1 MPVDFPT
8 AEEIKDYVNDK
19 TATANLPLVISARA
33 AAIAQ
38 LNNDCQRTFVVAG
51 SASARLYV
59 PSSYEI
65 VRIHDCTSVTSV
77 TNDGNT
83 IGSSL
88 YQLEPVN
95 AMSWTGEAVPYEQIR
110 MIGST
115 AWEYGTN
122 NTREATVSVTAT
134 WGWSSI
140 PYPIVE
146 SCKIIA
152 KDILMNRNSF
162 GFGLAAITEQAG
174 ITARTNP
181 FVAGAISTYRRA
193 ETFGVG

>member
-1 MPVDFPT
+1 MADFPT
-8 AEEIKDYVNDK
+8 TEDLKAYINDK
-19 TATANLPLVISARA
+19 TATMNHPFVEAARA

-51 SASARLYV
+51 SASARLYA

-65 VRIHDCTSVTSV
+65 VRIHDCTSVTLV

-122 NTREATVSVTAT
+122 NLKQATVSVTAT

-140 PYPIVE
+140 PYPIIE
-146 SCKIIA
+146 ACKIIT
-152 KDILMNRNSF
+152 KDIVMNRNSF

-181 FVAGAISTYRRA
+181 FVASAINTYRRVEA
-193 ETFGVG
+193 FGIA